1 MIVRGT
7 TPTHSFTLPVDASQI
22 ACARFVYTQEG
33 EVKIKKEGADVKLE
47 GNQASTTLT
56 QNDTLKLKAG
66 VMVSINLKGKTVG
79 GQSLATEN
87 PVRQLCVCCG
97 DNEVI

>member
-7 TPTHSFTLPVDASQI
+7 TPTHTFTLPVDASQV
-22 ACARFVYTQEG
+22 ACARFVYKQEG

-47 GNQASTTLT
+47 GFKASTTLT
-56 QNDTLKLKAG
+56 QADTLKLKAG
-66 VMVSINLKGKTVG
+66 PMVSINLRGKTVG
-79 GQSLATEN
+79 GQALATEN

-97 DNEVI
+97 DGEEI